1 MSQWREYTIFHQF
14 CPNECCSSII
24 SPPSVIGATETNW
37 KCHYYLESRPHT
49 HTLLYSWT
57 RISTFEKFE
66 VVQSRCF
73 QTWEGPSRAFFNTV
87 KNLWTFVSSSTVLLP
102 RAERDHWHQIG
113 GDPTQALVSGY
124 FPVFGAAAAAAC
136 PQVKQRHGKNSMNT
150 LRIWGARLPRP
161 LPRYL
166 ERRFQL
172 FNRQG
177 DFVIKTKNVDGNPDW
192 GGVSCHHAFYS
203 VHLNAQHCLSIKL
216 KWMSISVQTS
226 Q

>member
-1 MSQWREYTIFHQF
+1 M
-14 CPNECCSSII
+14 
-24 SPPSVIGATETNW
+24 
-37 KCHYYLESRPHT
+37 
-49 HTLLYSWT
+49 
-57 RISTFEKFE
+57 
-66 VVQSRCF
+66 
-73 QTWEGPSRAFFNTV
+73 
-87 KNLWTFVSSSTVLLP
+87 LLP
-102 RAERDHWHQIG
+102 RGGRDHWQQIG
-113 GDPTQALVSGY
+113 EGPTQALVSGY

-150 LRIWGARLPRP
+150 LRIWGARPPRP

-203 VHLNAQHCLSIKL
+203 VHLNAQHCLSINWNEHQCTNL
-216 KWMSISVQTS
+216 IIILFWALRMSFVGVKVNDMYILRDATCHHFIILTCMLPCHVIMS
-226 Q
+226 